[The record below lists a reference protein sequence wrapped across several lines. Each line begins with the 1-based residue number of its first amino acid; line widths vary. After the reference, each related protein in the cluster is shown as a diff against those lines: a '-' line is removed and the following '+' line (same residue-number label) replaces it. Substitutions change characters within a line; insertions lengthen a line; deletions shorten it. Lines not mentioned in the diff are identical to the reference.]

1 MSTQRSVKTR
11 ATVYAGLLVLIGIIS
26 VILAFMLSLIAFG
39 NAMIGI
45 TAFVGALVAMI
56 LHMMLWTFTILK
68 TRQATVKRALGIALL
83 AGLIIFP
90 LASTLFALIL
100 HQEDNIGA
108 TLQWGALVAV
118 ALLIRTGWIIALFY
132 IIADYFMVRKLANIL
147 T

>member
-11 ATVYAGLLVLIGIIS
+11 ATVYAGLLVLIGIIA

-90 LASTLFALIL
+90 LASTLFALLL
-100 HQEDNIGA
+100 HQEANIAA